1 MFLKGPSRATR
12 TPASLSGG
20 RRGDSELTPIEIPA
34 DQQGAWRVEEE
45 FINAIRGIEP
55 VTHTSFFDG
64 VKYMEFTDAV
74 TISAQTGQKVRLPLI

>member
-1 MFLKGPSRATR
+1 
-12 TPASLSGG
+12 
-20 RRGDSELTPIEIPA
+20 RGDSELTPIEIPA

-64 VKYMEFTDAV
+64 VKNIEFTHAL
-74 TISAQTGQKVRLPLI
+74 TNTAQTGQKVPLPQIRR